1 MFLGAS
7 SRRGYCCHKENHN
20 DYNQVPPVDTHSARK
35 KSERPIAQP
44 YVWPLALQARQTAT
58 DCAENRLV

>member
-1 MFLGAS
+1 MIIIKHRLATLTL
-7 SRRGYCCHKENHN
+7 
-20 DYNQVPPVDTHSARK
+20 PARK

-58 DCAENRLV
+58 DCAWDRLS